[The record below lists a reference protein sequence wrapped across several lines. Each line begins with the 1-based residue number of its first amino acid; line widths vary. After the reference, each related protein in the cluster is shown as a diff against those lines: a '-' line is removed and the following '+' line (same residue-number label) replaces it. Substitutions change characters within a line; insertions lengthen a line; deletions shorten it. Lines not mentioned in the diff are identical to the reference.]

1 MQDISHEISRGV
13 IFPFQCS
20 KNKMSNFYQ
29 ILKIYYNKNII
40 WQYNRQFFINRV
52 FKMFV
57 EIIRQYILVTR
68 TLTLLFHETI
78 D

>member
-1 MQDISHEISRGV
+1 MAV
-13 IFPFQCS
+13 
-20 KNKMSNFYQ
+20 
-29 ILKIYYNKNII
+29 
-40 WQYNRQFFINRV
+40 QFFINRV

-68 TLTLLFHETI
+68 TLTLLFHETV